1 MKQNTVIVAIGDS
14 GKRIVSGI
22 EYEQQKIILHLEPEI
37 EQDSMKIEVL
47 DKNNNVDV
55 EKSFKIHPKYNIHKN
70 NDGTKLK
77 LDLSNPYFFGDK
89 DEEIFGLVKDFDVIL
104 LIVPLGSRSG
114 RQLSAAFVN
123 LCLEYEKQVVAL
135 VNMPLELEGIKLND
149 KASQAL
155 KYLEQRIPVTTIKY
169 DYTNAD
175 ENCRI
180 YQLFEYAEE
189 KTCNALKEI
198 LRDKYKV

>member
-1 MKQNTVIVAIGDS
+1 
-14 GKRIVSGI
+14 
-22 EYEQQKIILHLEPEI
+22 
-37 EQDSMKIEVL
+37 
-47 DKNNNVDV
+47 
-55 EKSFKIHPKYNIHKN
+55 
-70 NDGTKLK
+70 
-77 LDLSNPYFFGDK
+77 
-89 DEEIFGLVKDFDVIL
+89 
-104 LIVPLGSRSG
+104 
-114 RQLSAAFVN
+114 
-123 LCLEYEKQVVAL
+123 LEYEKQVVAL

-189 KTCNALKEI
+189 KTRNALKEI
-198 LRDKYKV
+198 LRGKYKE